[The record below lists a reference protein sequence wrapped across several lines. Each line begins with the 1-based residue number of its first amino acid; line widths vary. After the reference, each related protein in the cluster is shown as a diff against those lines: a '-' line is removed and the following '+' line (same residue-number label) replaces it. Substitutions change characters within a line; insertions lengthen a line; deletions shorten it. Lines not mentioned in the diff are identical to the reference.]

1 MSLTRRLK
9 NLWVSLFG
17 SGYQVPTEQGRTVE
31 KDVAEYGDFLARVG
45 EPEPV
50 VIPREVLRINDQ
62 LSWLRTTIRRVDD
75 GLETE
80 LRFETADGVLAIVI
94 GCCPSPGFLIR
105 LIHAYRIA
113 IRDRTPEERGWV
125 ENTRFEIRINDDDEI
140 EFESFAANQV
150 RWSVLNGTDELPDSM
165 PDDGEAPSKS

>member
-1 MSLTRRLK
+1 MSLARRLK
-9 NLWVSLFG
+9 DLWISLLG

-31 KDVAEYGDFLARVG
+31 KDVAEYGEFLRRVG
-45 EPEPV
+45 ETEPI

-62 LSWLRTTIRRVDD
+62 LRWLRTTIRRVDD

-94 GCCPSPGFLIR
+94 GCCPSPGFLIGLVDAHR
-105 LIHAYRIA
+105 MV

-140 EFESFAANQV
+140 EFESFAANRV
-150 RWSVLNGTDELPDSM
+150 RWGILNGTDELPDSM
-165 PDDGEAPSKS
+165 PDGREA

>member
-17 SGYQVPTEQGRTVE
+17 SGYQVPTEQGSTVE
-31 KDVAEYGDFLARVG
+31 KDVAECRDFLAHVG
-45 EPEPV
+45 EPESA

-62 LSWLRTTIRRVDD
+62 IHWLQTTIRRVDD
-75 GLETE
+75 DLETE

-94 GCCPSPGFLIR
+94 GCCPHPGFLIR

-125 ENTRFEIRINDDDEI
+125 EDTRFEIRINDDESH
-140 EFESFAANQV
+140 EFESFAANRV
-150 RWSVLNGTDELPDSM
+150 RWGILNSADELPDSM
-165 PDDGEAPSKS
+165 PDDGEARSKT